1 MTQPNPPAVDVAAVR
16 ARLEDD
22 AVAHDIAA
30 DHLPAD
36 FAKTY
41 AESAALMREAA
52 AALDQQQRALA
63 ECEAENLEYRKQCD
77 QQQREIERLKAQHE
91 TDELVAQVHREEGV
105 EARRV
110 IMDRDVEIVQLRA
123 DLAAAQAIAEADVY
137 RKAHKEERQRCEQA
151 EQERDRLRD
160 ILTRRQNYAGD
171 DRFGETR

>member
-1 MTQPNPPAVDVAAVR
+1 MSDVDVAAIFEGIRLQMWSDPCSRKGDRDVCSLESCLPCRFTMVR
-16 ARLEDD
+16 
-22 AVAHDIAA
+22 VA
-30 DHLPAD
+30 L
-36 FAKTY
+36 
-41 AESAALMREAA
+41 
-52 AALDQQQRALA
+52 
-63 ECEAENLEYRKQCD
+63 D

-123 DLAAAQAIAEADVY
+123 DLAAAQAALAQAIAEADVY